1 MRSRARILLILSA
14 DATTA
19 TFANALRDAGHDV
32 IDRPPEDHPASE
44 RSVDAVIV
52 DMNDP
57 ALKGQHVVDT
67 LSLSDPR
74 IAVIR
79 TVPKRSR
86 PRTTRG
92 SRAELAWPPGDRFD
106 IGDALDLVERVLG
119 ASRRRRAT
127 GDSMLRIRA
136 VLQSPSRWYTPAG
149 SEDETDPQELE

>member
-1 MRSRARILLILSA
+1 MRSRARILLILRA

-19 TFANALRDAGHDV
+19 TFATALRAAGHDV
-32 IDRPPEDHPASE
+32 IERPPGDH
-44 RSVDAVIV
+44 RSPESLVDAVIV
-52 DMNDP
+52 DLNDP
-57 ALKGQHVVDT
+57 ALKGKHVVDT

-74 IAVIR
+74 LAVIQ

-127 GDSMLRIRA
+127 RDSMLRIRT
-136 VLQSPSRWYTPAG
+136 VLQSSSRWYTPAG
-149 SEDETDPQELE
+149 SENETDPQELE